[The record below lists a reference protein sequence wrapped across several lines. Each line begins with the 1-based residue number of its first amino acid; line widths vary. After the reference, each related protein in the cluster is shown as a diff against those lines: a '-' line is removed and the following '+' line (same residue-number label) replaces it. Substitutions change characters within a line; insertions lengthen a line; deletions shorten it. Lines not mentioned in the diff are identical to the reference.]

1 MRLSDGAKVMTFSRA
16 EKEEEIEK
24 LALEA
29 ENAVIEDAGDED
41 DSSSEDT
48 EKAEKPDDDSF
59 DEVTEDD
66 SEDEI

>member
-29 ENAVIEDAGDED
+29 ENAVIYETGDED
-41 DSSSEDT
+41 DSQEDT
-48 EKAEKPDDDSF
+48 EKAEISDDDSF
-59 DEVTEDD
+59 DDVAEED